1 MIYFLN
7 TILVLILFFLF
18 AFLHSYFASKKF
30 KILLLNKY
38 PSIIP
43 FYRLIYNLFAVITF
57 YLFYKL
63 SPKSDLTIYDLIFP
77 YDLLILIPQLL
88 SLIGLIWSAF
98 YFDWKEFIGI
108 SQIIRWEK
116 GNYNLYDLDEKTT
129 LRVDGPYKIS
139 RHPIY
144 LFTILFLLFRPTMS
158 LFYLT
163 VLVCII
169 IYFYI
174 GSIYEEK
181 KLVEKFGSEYLNYQE
196 KVGKIFPFKF
206 QNKS

>member
-1 MIYFLN
+1 MIHFLN
-7 TILVLILFFLF
+7 TIIVLILFFLF
-18 AFLHSYFASKKF
+18 AFLHSYFASNKF
-30 KILLLNKY
+30 KVLILNKY
-38 PSIIP
+38 PKVIP
-43 FYRLIYNLFAVITF
+43 FYRLIYNFIALVTF
-57 YLFYKL
+57 YFFITL
-63 SPKSDLTIYDLIFP
+63 SPKSDLTIYDLNFP
-77 YDLLILIPQLL
+77 YDLLILIPQFL

-108 SQIIRWEK
+108 SQFIRWEK
-116 GNYNLYDLDEKTT
+116 NNYNLNDLDEKTT

-163 VLVCII
+163 LFICIV

-181 KLVEKFGSEYLNYQE
+181 KLVEKFGSEYRNYQE
-196 KVGKIFPFKF
+196 KVGRIFPFKF
-206 QNKS
+206 KNKS

>member
-1 MIYFLN
+1 MIHFLN
-7 TILVLILFFLF
+7 TIIVLILFFLF
-18 AFLHSYFASKKF
+18 AFLHSYFASNKF
-30 KILLLNKY
+30 KILILNKY
-38 PSIIP
+38 PKVIP
-43 FYRLIYNLFAVITF
+43 FYRLIYNFIALVTF
-57 YLFYKL
+57 YFFITL
-63 SPKSDLTIYDLIFP
+63 SPKSDLTIYDLNFP
-77 YDLLILIPQLL
+77 YDLLILIPQFL

-108 SQIIRWEK
+108 SQFIRWEK
-116 GNYNLYDLDEKTT
+116 NNYNLNDLDEKTT

-163 VLVCII
+163 LFICIV

-181 KLVEKFGSEYLNYQE
+181 KLVEKFGSEYRNYQE
-196 KVGKIFPFKF
+196 KVGRIFPFKF
-206 QNKS
+206 KNKS